1 MIYWFNH
8 KKKRKNEVEDDA
20 WIRSVCVGVVTPL
33 LLSKKKRERAHQSG
47 SLSHILIEMLLVMM
61 GSQNTRSIDIC
72 MRDEES
78 QLDFLILQPSI

>member
-1 MIYWFNH
+1 MCRRCNTFTF
-8 KKKRKNEVEDDA
+8 KEQ
-20 WIRSVCVGVVTPL
+20 
-33 LLSKKKRERAHQSG
+33 KKRESAHQSG